1 MIYYLGVRF
10 SKETNTQLEE
20 WRITNN
26 LAASVRPKLGY
37 HTTIIYSRMP
47 FKYTIQDPL
56 SSDIMES
63 SCERNDVQLFG
74 TSLVLKLRGA
84 TWLRE
89 QYKNCLLNGA
99 TSDYGIYQPHITIA
113 EEISEI
119 PTRMNIRPV
128 QVNITELFYREW

>member
-20 WRITNN
+20 WRINNN
-26 LAASVRPKLGY
+26 LAASARPKLGY
-37 HTTIIYSRMP
+37 HTTIIYSRTP
-47 FKYTIQDPL
+47 FKYTIQDLLP
-56 SSDIMES
+56 SDHMES
-63 SCERNDVQLFG
+63 PWERNDVQLFG

-84 TWLRE
+84 AWLLQ
-89 QYKNCLLNGA
+89 QYEKCVLNGA
-99 TSDYGIYQPHITIA
+99 TSDYAFYQPHITIA

-119 PTRMNIRPV
+119 PTRMSIRPV